1 MGDGRAVR
9 HGTGRLAGL
18 VLGVACAMA
27 AGLPGSAREAM
38 AAASPWATN
47 PQSQVRLVSADRV
60 APHSGPLRLGL
71 QFRLAPRWHVYWK
84 NSGDAGYAPVV
95 AFARQPGLSY
105 PQMLWPA
112 PHRFALAGGLEA
124 FGYADE
130 VVYPVQA
137 TLAAAAG
144 QGGGGAL
151 RLTAD
156 VDYLTCE
163 VDCVPHR
170 YTLTLD
176 QPLGDKAVADPATA
190 PLLDRWFGQVP
201 VALKQQAAVH
211 ADLSLRPVA
220 AGSGPRPSGELEI
233 TLRLRGADVAP
244 PKAADVFFE
253 SQSTFELGRPQ
264 VRVEPGGIVFQVPV
278 RRTDSSAPL
287 PAKATFAWTA
297 TGLTSGGGKALA
309 LEDRQ
314 EVTVGAPAPAST
326 APPTTQPT
334 ANRTDGLRTSLMS
347 ADPRL
352 IGAFAIGAALLAL
365 YLFGLLRIGVQYRRQ
380 PWGFLALLLAV
391 FFLYALSLE
400 VGAETLAAVEL
411 SVLAF
416 SLLAWLY
423 SRKRAVSSH

>member
-1 MGDGRAVR
+1 
-9 HGTGRLAGL
+9 LAGL
-18 VLGVACAMA
+18 VLGAACAVA
-27 AGLPGSAREAM
+27 AGFLGAPRDAV
-38 AAASPWATN
+38 AAASPWAIN
-47 PQSQVRLVSADRV
+47 PQSQVRLVSAYRV
-60 APHSGPLRLGL
+60 APRGGPLRLGL

-144 QGGGGAL
+144 QGGGGSL

-176 QPLGDKAVADPATA
+176 QPVGDKAVADPATA

-211 ADLSLRPVA
+211 ADLSLRPAA
-220 AGSGPRPSGELEI
+220 AGSGPRPAAELEL
-233 TLRLRGADVAP
+233 TLRLRGAGAAV
-244 PKAADVFFE
+244 KGADVFFE

-264 VRVEPGGIVFQVPV
+264 MRVEPGGIVFLVPV

-297 TGLTSGGGKALA
+297 TGLTNDDGKALA

-314 EVTVGAPAPAST
+314 EVTVGAAAPAFA
-326 APPTTQPT
+326 APPTIQPP
-334 ANRTDGLRTSLMS
+334 ASRPAGLRAALAA
-347 ADPRL
+347 ADPRVM
-352 IGAFAIGAALLAL
+352 GAFAIGAALLAL
-365 YLFGLLRIGVQYRRQ
+365 YLFDLLRAGAQYRRQ

-423 SRKRAVSSH
+423 SRKRAISPH